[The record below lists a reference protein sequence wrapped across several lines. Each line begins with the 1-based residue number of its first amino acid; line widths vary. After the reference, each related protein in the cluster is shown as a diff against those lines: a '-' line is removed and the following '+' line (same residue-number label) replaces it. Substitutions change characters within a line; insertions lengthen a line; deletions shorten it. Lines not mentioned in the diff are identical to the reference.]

1 MVCQFYLNKAALEK
15 KIQVN
20 YMGLLGLC
28 SAQLIPGET
37 SASLYALRCWV
48 SLEPGQMEEGT
59 EVSGL
64 FRLLCE
70 HSHCMVFD
78 PMASKVISFGI
89 ISEIP
94 ITVKPQELL
103 GNLGSPVDR

>member
-1 MVCQFYLNKAALEK
+1 
-15 KIQVN
+15 
-20 YMGLLGLC
+20 MGPLGLC

-59 EVSGL
+59 EVGGL

-70 HSHCMVFD
+70 HSHCMVFG
-78 PMASKVISFGI
+78 PTASKAISSG
-89 ISEIP
+89 
-94 ITVKPQELL
+94 
-103 GNLGSPVDR
+103 